1 MQMAV
6 IGDPSS
12 ASSTAAAIA
21 ASSTLP
27 AHSAV
32 APNVPAPACP
42 LHAAPTQ
49 PDHASASASDTARRV
64 VALTAFSA
72 AAISPSLMPLY
83 CGCWISVAR
92 IVIVP

>member
-12 ASSTAAAIA
+12 AASTAAAIA

-27 AHSAV
+27 AHSSV

-42 LHAAPTQ
+42 LRAASQ
-49 PDHASASASDTARRV
+49 PDHASASAGDTARRV

-92 IVIVP
+92 IVIDP